1 MKSLNIKISGKVQ
14 GVSFRS
20 HAKKYAEIF
29 QVNGYV
35 KNMPDGSVEI
45 AAEGEDKKLTDFVDA
60 MKQGPQFA
68 KIDNVQITEQKPQKF
83 KNFEVF

>member
-1 MKSLNIKISGKVQ
+1 MKSINITISGRVQ

-29 QVNGYV
+29 QVKGYV

-45 AAEGEDKKLTDFVDA
+45 AAEGEDKKLDKFIESVRT
-60 MKQGPQFA
+60 GPLFA
-68 KIDNVQITEQKPQKF
+68 KIENVKIEEQKPQKF
-83 KNFEVF
+83 KIFEVY